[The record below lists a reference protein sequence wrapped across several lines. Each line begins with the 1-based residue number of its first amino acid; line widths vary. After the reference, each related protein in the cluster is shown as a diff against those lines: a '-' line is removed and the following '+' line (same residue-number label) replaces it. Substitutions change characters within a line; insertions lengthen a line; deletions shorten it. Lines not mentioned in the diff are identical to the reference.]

1 MAGQYLTEWTY
12 LKTKFESD
20 AGKKIAAIEKKEQAG
35 KKASELREK
44 DGKVRLKKPA
54 EKNFL
59 GFRKDSGMETACKS
73 LDSATA
79 AKVDEK
85 TRTKALS
92 TYRAAE
98 GKYIEVLL
106 NAAKQKPYSLVTK
119 EIAELQLG
127 MEWIAAD
134 FTKTYTQRR
143 RVFKDDHNKTDVKT
157 VDLFIKELEASK
169 KFLDS
174 VSIKNAAGALTSR
187 INATVAHLK
196 KLNSDTVSQLQSF
209 YVELGWPKDHKH
221 AKGTAVKLNE
231 AILEVLKRIVIEQT
245 VAGSEVGKQEI
256 KSIKEDADGL
266 LDTVRE
272 NIKTAIIE
280 ARAFQEW
287 LIG

>member
-1 MAGQYLTEWTY
+1 MAGQYLTKWTE
-12 LKTKFESD
+12 LKTNFESD
-20 AGKKIAAIEKKEQAG
+20 AGNKIAAIEKKEQAG

-54 EKNFL
+54 EKNFW
-59 GFRKDSGMETACKS
+59 GRKDSGMETACKA

-106 NAAKQKPYSLVTK
+106 NAAKQKPYSLVTN

-134 FTKTYTQRR
+134 FTKHYTQRR
-143 RVFKDDHNKTDVKT
+143 SVHKGDDDATNVKT
-157 VDLFIKELEASK
+157 VELFIKELEASE
-169 KFLDS
+169 KFLVT
-174 VSIKNAAGALTSR
+174 VSIKNAEGALTSR
-187 INATVAHLK
+187 INAIVAHLK

-209 YVELGWPKDHKH
+209 YVERHWWNQHEHSKD
-221 AKGTAVKLNE
+221 TAVKLNK
-231 AILEVLKRIVIEQT
+231 AILKLLKRIVIEQT
-245 VAGSEVGKQEI
+245 VAGSEVGKEEI
-256 KSIKEDADGL
+256 KSKKVDADGL
-266 LDTVRE
+266 LDIVR
-272 NIKTAIIE
+272 KTIQPAIIE
-280 ARAFQEW
+280 ARAFRKW

>member
-1 MAGQYLTEWTY
+1 MAGQYLTKWTE
-12 LKTKFESD
+12 LKTNFESD
-20 AGKKIAAIEKKEQAG
+20 AGKKIAAIEKREQAG

-54 EKNFL
+54 EKNFW
-59 GFRKDSGMETACKS
+59 GRKDSGMETACKA

-134 FTKTYTQRR
+134 FTKHYTQRR
-143 RVFKDDHNKTDVKT
+143 SVHKGDYDATNVKT
-157 VDLFIKELEASK
+157 VELFIKELEASEQ
-169 KFLDS
+169 FL
-174 VSIKNAAGALTSR
+174 VTASIKNAAGALTGR
-187 INATVAHLK
+187 INAIVAHLK
-196 KLNSDTVSQLQSF
+196 KLNSDTVSQLQQF
-209 YVELGWPKDHKH
+209 YVECHWNNAH
-221 AKGTAVKLNE
+221 GTAVKLNKS
-231 AILEVLKRIVIEQT
+231 ILKLLKRIVIEQT
-245 VAGSEVGKQEI
+245 VAGSEVGKEEI
-256 KSIKEDADGL
+256 KSKKVDADGL
-266 LDTVRE
+266 LDIVR
-272 NIKTAIIE
+272 KTIQPAIIE
-280 ARAFQEW
+280 ARAFRKW
-287 LIG
+287 LS